1 MRRLH
6 LDVLGALA
14 DGGEL
19 EASALEEKDKAILR
33 FTRKLTLNSGA
44 INEADF
50 SLLQVVGW
58 DDTSIYYAIAACG
71 LFNFYNRFIS
81 GNGVRPV
88 SDEAFRRFGAR
99 MAERGYVRD

>member
-1 MRRLH
+1 M
-6 LDVLGALA
+6 
-14 DGGEL
+14 
-19 EASALEEKDKAILR
+19 S
-33 FTRKLTLNSGA
+33 T
-44 INEADF
+44 
-50 SLLQVVGW
+50 
-58 DDTSIYYAIAACG
+58 TSIYYAIAACG